1 MDFTRLIKD
10 RTSETCAFSIVRCRI
25 IQMLAIALH
34 AGLNDREVV
43 FKKSLLSYL
52 RGYLFSKRFFILNEN
67 LDRKQVV
74 LS

>member
-1 MDFTRLIKD
+1 
-10 RTSETCAFSIVRCRI
+10 
-25 IQMLAIALH
+25 MLAIALH